1 MNPLL
6 LLAYPIVR
14 AIVKVATGVTVATI
28 VYNFINAVIL
38 PIQLEIEQKI
48 QYALTDFSSGTGAV
62 FDVIRYLDFITC
74 VNILLACSA
83 ACISVKIV
91 SISIR
96 AFGINTG

>member
-1 MNPLL
+1 MIPVY
-6 LLAYPIVR
+6 LLAYPIVSS
-14 AIVKVATGVTVATI
+14 IIKVVTGVTVATL
-28 VYNFINAVIL
+28 VYNFINSVIL

-48 QYALTDFSSGTGAV
+48 HYALSDFSSGTGAV